1 MYSILIQIKQCYNL
15 IMIKIVKTMWH
26 SMHAQIDATA
36 MYMLVLYMLSA
47 LAVIS
52 LVFGLLGVVAYG
64 FISQITSLT
73 VAVIAAFGSSVLL
86 AKVWGITGNHHS
98 SIITG
103 LIIFFLITP
112 GIIFLDYLVL
122 AVTIFVAILSKYVLV
137 YRKQHLFNAAAL
149 GVFLLALSGYGAATW
164 WVATPWLLIP
174 VVVTGAIVVIKIRKW
189 ELMTAF
195 FLTGFIVFLFE
206 EYRFGSVLTESWPF
220 YFISFPT
227 LFLGF
232 FMLTEPFS
240 MPPTKKTQIYY
251 GALVG
256 FLANTGLLKPLVMT
270 PELALLL
277 GNLAVY
283 PLTLR
288 RKLFL
293 KLQSIQGIAQQTY
306 EYTFEKPHGFNYKAG
321 QYLEWMLPHD
331 KADSRGIRRY
341 FTIAS
346 GPEEASL
353 RLALKVP
360 IEASTF
366 KKSLMALTPD
376 STVIAS
382 QLAGDFVLP
391 KGNDKKI
398 AFVAGGIGIT
408 PFRSHLAHLHHINA
422 HRNVILYYCN
432 NTSSEVAYKD
442 FFTALNKK
450 ILTKIVYVLAKEPA
464 STEYESGFFSADIVK
479 RNTPDYAERFW
490 YISGPPPMVN
500 ATDKALRSLGI
511 RRRNIKKDF
520 FPGLA

>member
-1 MYSILIQIKQCYNL
+1 MFKYFKYPWLE
-15 IMIKIVKTMWH
+15 
-26 SMHAQIDATA
+26 MHALIDATA
-36 MYMLVLYMLSA
+36 MYILVVYMLTI
-47 LAVIS
+47 LAGCS
-52 LVFGLLGVVAYG
+52 LFFGIIGLVAYG
-64 FISQITSLT
+64 FVSQFISLIVAVSTAFITS
-73 VAVIAAFGSSVLL
+73 VLF
-86 AKVWGITGNHHS
+86 AKIWGTTANHHS

-112 GIIFLDYLVL
+112 GVVFHDYLIL
-122 AVTIFVAILSKYVLV
+122 AGTIFVAIVSKYIFV
-137 YRKQHLFNAAAL
+137 YRKQHIFNAAAI
-149 GVFLLALSGYGAATW
+149 GVFLFTLTGYGVATW

-174 VVVTGAIVVIKIRKW
+174 VTVTGIIVVVKIRKW
-189 ELMTAF
+189 ELMAAF
-195 FLTGFIVFLFE
+195 FVTGFIVFLLE

-220 YFISFPT
+220 YFISYPS

-240 MPPTKKTQIYY
+240 MPPTKKTQIFY

-256 FLANTGLLKPLVMT
+256 FLSNTGLLKPLITMT
-270 PELALLL
+270 PELALLV

-283 PLTLR
+283 PFTLR

-293 KLQSIQGIAQQTY
+293 KLLLIQGIAKQTY
-306 EYTFEKPHGFNYKAG
+306 EYTFEKPAGFNYKAG
-321 QYLEWMLPHD
+321 QYLEWMLPHS

-346 GPEEASL
+346 APEEESL

-360 IEASTF
+360 IEASSF
-366 KKSLMALTPD
+366 KKSLIALTPE
-376 STVIAS
+376 STFIAS

-391 KGNDKKI
+391 KVTEKKI
-398 AFVAGGIGIT
+398 ALVAGGIGIT
-408 PFRSHLAHLHHINA
+408 PFRSHLAQLALTNS
-422 HRNVILYYCN
+422 HRDIVLFYCN
-432 NTSSEVAYKD
+432 NTAGEVAYED
-442 FFTALNKK
+442 FFSTLSHKVLA
-450 ILTKIVYVLAKEPA
+450 KIVYVLAKEPA
-464 STEYESGFFSADIVK
+464 SSEYETGYFSAEIVK